1 MRPRRRSIRSS
12 MEACAAIV
20 LALLAPAPANATP
33 SAPGDLTL
41 VSTSSL
47 GVKGN
52 GDSEFGIASADG
64 TKVVFWSTATN
75 LVPNDTDTI
84 ADVYVKDLVTGTI
97 TLAST
102 SDSGVKGNGDSMAR
116 GAISA
121 DGTRVAFF
129 SDANNL
135 DPLDTDFIP
144 DVYVKDLG
152 TGDLT
157 LVSIDQQGDKANAR
171 SFGPVMSADGSRV
184 GFYTWAT
191 NLDPRDTDAGVS
203 DVYVKDLDT
212 GVLKLVSTDAAGV
225 KGNGASYSRGA
236 MSADGSQLAF
246 WSRATNLAPN
256 DTDTIADV
264 YVKNVDTGAVVL
276 ASQTKDGV
284 KGNGASYGQKL
295 SADGS
300 LIAFHSDATNLD
312 PNDPDDEDDIYV
324 KNLVTGELTLASTST
339 EGVKGNGE
347 SEEPVL
353 SEDGV
358 LVTFYSEA
366 DNLDPADTD
375 ELDDV
380 YVKNLVTG
388 VLTLVSTSNDGTKGN
403 GDSSFPRFA
412 LGGTQVAFMSTA
424 SNLDPGD
431 PDHLSDVFVKE
442 LAAAPLVSASGNA
455 YTDYDGNGHGGQ
467 GDVHIA
473 PDVSTGLGPAIG
485 TGTVR
490 YDDLR
495 ADPPGPPTRSFTC
508 TGHPVSLRLTGPAE
522 LVVGGTVVCRRLAR
536 AATFSLIVSDQGP
549 NPPNADA
556 YHMTLLDRDG
566 LVLYDWS
573 DSTTVGLGD
582 LTVSVG

>member
-1 MRPRRRSIRSS
+1 MRRPLGSCSV
-12 MEACAAIV
+12 ALV
-20 LALLAPAPANATP
+20 LVLVVPAPHHETP
-33 SAPGDLTL
+33 SASVRTPGDVTL
-41 VSTSSL
+41 VSTSSF

-52 GDSEFGIASADG
+52 GNSEFGIASADG
-64 TKVVFWSTATN
+64 TKVVFWSEATN
-75 LVPNDTDTI
+75 LDPADTDTI
-84 ADVYVKDLVTGTI
+84 ADVYVKDLVTGTL

-102 SDSGVKGNGDSMAR
+102 SDTGVKGNGDSMAR

-129 SDANNL
+129 SEATNL
-135 DPLDTDFIP
+135 DPLDTDAIP
-144 DVYVKDLG
+144 DIYVKDLV

-171 SFGPVMSADGSRV
+171 SFGPVMSADGTRV

-203 DVYVKDLDT
+203 DVYVKELDT
-212 GVLKLVSTDAAGV
+212 GALKLVSTDATGQ

-246 WSRATNLAPN
+246 WSRATNLDPN

-264 YVKNVDTGAVVL
+264 YVKDVDTGHVVL
-276 ASQTKDGV
+276 ASQTQGGV

-300 LIAFHSDATNLD
+300 LIAFHSEATNLD
-312 PNDPDDEDDIYV
+312 PNDTDELDDVYV
-324 KNLVTGELTLASTST
+324 KNLVTGELTLASTSS

-366 DNLDPADTD
+366 DNLDAADTD
-375 ELDDV
+375 EIDDV

-388 VLTLVSTSNDGTKGN
+388 VLTLVSTSANGTKGN

-412 LGGTQVAFMSTA
+412 AGGTLVAFMSFA
-424 SNLDPGD
+424 SNLDAGD
-431 PDHLSDVFVKE
+431 PDHLEDVFVKE
-442 LAAAPLVSASGNA
+442 LAPAPTVSATGDA
-455 YTDYDGNGHGGQ
+455 YTDYDGNGHGGR
-467 GDVHIA
+467 GDAHIA
-473 PDVSTGLGPAIG
+473 PDVSTGVGPAIG

-495 ADPPGPPTRSFTC
+495 ADPPGPPTRSFNC
-508 TGHPVSLRLTGPAE
+508 TGHPASLRLIDQVE
-522 LVVGGTVVCRRLAR
+522 LVIGGTVTCRRLGG
-536 AATFSLIVSDQGP
+536 AATFSLTVIDNGP
-549 NPPNADA
+549 NPPSADV
-556 YHMTLLDRDG
+556 YHMTLFNRDG
-566 LVLYDWS
+566 LVLYDWT
-573 DSTTVGLGD
+573 DTTTVGLGD
-582 LTVSVG
+582 LVVSVG